1 VSSARSLLIAPS
13 ILTADFGALAE
24 AARAAEAGGAD
35 LWHLD
40 VMDGHFVPAITFGA
54 SVVEVFRRASTV
66 PIEVHLMVSKPE
78 AQFEAFVA
86 AGGERLIFHF
96 EATSNAASTID
107 AVRAAGAEAAIAIN
121 PETPPE
127 AIRELLPDLAEV
139 NVMLIQPGKGGQQMM
154 PEHLA
159 KVRTL
164 RGWIDEASLETRI
177 EVDGGVKAHNIAE
190 CASAGV
196 DIAVVGSAV
205 FNGAQ
210 TPAEALAELRAA
222 LEAAR

>member
-1 VSSARSLLIAPS
+1 MSSARSLLIAPS

-54 SVVEVFRRASTV
+54 SVVEVFRRASTL
-66 PIEVHLMVSKPE
+66 PIEVHLMVSNPE
-78 AQFEAFVA
+78 AQFEAFAA
-86 AGGERLIFHF
+86 AGGERLIFHY
-96 EATSNAASTID
+96 EATTNAVSTIE
-107 AVRAAGAEAAIAIN
+107 AVRAAGAQAAIAIN

-154 PEHLA
+154 PEHLE

-164 RGWIDEASLETRI
+164 RGWID
-177 EVDGGVKAHNIAE
+177 
-190 CASAGV
+190 
-196 DIAVVGSAV
+196 
-205 FNGAQ
+205 
-210 TPAEALAELRAA
+210 
-222 LEAAR
+222 

>member
-1 VSSARSLLIAPS
+1 MSSARSLLIAPS

-54 SVVEVFRRASTV
+54 SVVEVFRRASTL
-66 PIEVHLMVSKPE
+66 PIEVHLMVSNPE
-78 AQFEAFVA
+78 AQFEAFAA
-86 AGGERLIFHF
+86 AGGERLIFHY
-96 EATSNAASTID
+96 EATSNAASTVE
-107 AVRAAGAEAAIAIN
+107 AVRAAGADAAIAIN

-164 RGWIDEASLETRI
+164 RSWIDEAGLGTRI

-196 DIAVVGSAV
+196 DIAVAGSAV
-205 FNGAQ
+205 FNEAQ

>member
-1 VSSARSLLIAPS
+1 MSVARRLLIAPS

-54 SVVEVFRRASTV
+54 SVVEVFRRASTL
-66 PIEVHLMVSKPE
+66 PIEVHLMVSNP
-78 AQFEAFVA
+78 ADQFEAFA
-86 AGGERLIFHF
+86 HAGAERLIFHF
-96 EATSNAASTID
+96 EATGEPATAI
-107 AVRAAGAEAAIAIN
+107 EAARGVGCEAGIAIN
-121 PETPPE
+121 PETPPA
-127 AIRELLPDLAEV
+127 AIRGLLPDLTEV
-139 NVMLIQPGKGGQQMM
+139 NVMLIQPGRGGQQMM

-164 RGWIDEASLETRI
+164 RTWIDEAGLDTRI
-177 EVDGGVKAHNIAE
+177 EVDGGVKARNIAE
-190 CASAGV
+190 CAAAGV
-196 DIAVVGSAV
+196 DIAVAGSAV
-205 FNGAQ
+205 FNESQ

-222 LEAAR
+222 LAAGR